1 MLIVSSTK
9 SHQYLAKSI
18 KSNNNGTCTRNLH
31 RTRALCISL
40 EIYDSILIAEKKLWL
55 EIFWPWFFMA
65 ASEYRLLLWWNIWG
79 FDNDNLWETTLHT
92 VNEVETWPKLSPSSG
107 YCLTQWWYIC
117 IYQYVTHSIYK
128 SDDFKY

>member
-40 EIYDSILIAEKKLWL
+40 EIYDSILIAEKNCGFKYFDLGFLWL
-55 EIFWPWFFMA
+55 LQNIGCYCGEIYGVLIM
-65 ASEYRLLLWWNIWG
+65 I
-79 FDNDNLWETTLHT
+79 
-92 VNEVETWPKLSPSSG
+92 
-107 YCLTQWWYIC
+107 
-117 IYQYVTHSIYK
+117 IYGKQLCTP
-128 SDDFKY
+128 